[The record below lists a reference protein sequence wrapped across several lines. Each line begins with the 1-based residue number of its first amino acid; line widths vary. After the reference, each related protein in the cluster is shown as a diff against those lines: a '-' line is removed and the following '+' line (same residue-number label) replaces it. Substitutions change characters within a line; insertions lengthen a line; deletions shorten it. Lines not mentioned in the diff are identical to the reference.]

1 MSTSSVRK
9 ILVLCVDRDADL
21 TVKAGIK
28 GPVIGREACIEA
40 GVKLLSVDP
49 EEADANAIFGAIR
62 EYDRALHQYK
72 DAEVQVATITGDSRS
87 ENYADAEVERQLT
100 EITSKFKADLAIL
113 VSDGADDERVLPL
126 LHSFFPRVFVRRI
139 IVQQSR
145 ELEETYFL
153 LRRYLKKLLES
164 PGTRAYIFG
173 VPGAVIL
180 ITSVLSV
187 FNLQRYMWSALGGFL
202 GILLMERGFSLKK
215 RFSGLPTVF
224 GKRLGRISFWLGLI
238 GIGYTFFREYMLI
251 SKSVVELNPS
261 KLFGTVVVDSSS
273 LITLFMILMVTGG
286 IIEAHYMGKRQELLL
301 KIFSMASVISLW
313 IIFYALGLYLTGE
326 YGSLAFFLSVLV
338 SFSFSGI
345 VLSLISGIGGLGR
358 TLSKGQR

>member
-1 MSTSSVRK
+1 MSISPVRK
-9 ILVLCVDRDADL
+9 ILILCVDRDADL
-21 TVKAGIK
+21 TEKAGVK
-28 GPVIGREACIEA
+28 GPVIGRDACVEA

-62 EYDRALHQYK
+62 EYDRALQQYK
-72 DAEVQVATITGDSRS
+72 NAEVQVATITGDSRS
-87 ENYADAEVERQLT
+87 ENYADAEVERQLI
-100 EITSKFKADLAIL
+100 EITNKFKADLAIL

-164 PGTRAYIFG
+164 PGTRAYLFG

-180 ITSVLSV
+180 ITSILSV
-187 FNLQRYMWSALGGFL
+187 FNLQRYMWTALGGFL

-215 RFSGLPTVF
+215 RFSGFSEVF
-224 GKRLGRISFWLGLI
+224 GKRLGKITFWMGLI
-238 GIGYTFFREYMLI
+238 GLGYTFFREYMLI
-251 SKSVVELNPS
+251 SELVTELDLS
-261 KLFGTVVVDSSS
+261 RLVGRVIVDSST
-273 LITLFMILMVTGG
+273 LIALFMIIMVVGS
-286 IIEAHYMGKRQELLL
+286 IIEAYSSRRRRELLL
-301 KIFSMASVISLW
+301 RIFSLASVISLW
-313 IIFYALGLYLTGE
+313 IILYAIGLYMLGE

-345 VLSLISGIGGLGR
+345 VLSLISGIGSPSR
-358 TLSKGQR
+358 TLSKS

>member
-1 MSTSSVRK
+1 MATSSLRK
-9 ILVLCVDRDADL
+9 ILILCVDRDADL
-21 TVKAGIK
+21 TEKAGIK
-28 GPVIGREACIEA
+28 GPVIGREACVEA

-62 EYDRALHQYK
+62 EYDRALKQYK

-100 EITSKFKADLAIL
+100 EVTRKFKADLAIL

-187 FNLQRYMWSALGGFL
+187 FNLQKYMWSALGGFL
-202 GILLMERGFSLKK
+202 GIILMERGFSLKK
-215 RFSGLPTVF
+215 RFSGLPRIF
-224 GKRLGRISFWLGLI
+224 GTRMGRITFWIGLI
-238 GIGYTFFREYMLI
+238 GLGYTFFREYMLI
-251 SKSVVELNPS
+251 SEMIVELEVS
-261 KLFGTVVVDSSS
+261 RLIGRVIVDSSS
-273 LITLFMILMVTGG
+273 FITIFMIIMVIGG
-286 IIEAHYMGKRQELLL
+286 IIEAYFSRKREELLL

-313 IIFYALGLYLTGE
+313 IILYALGLCLTKE

-345 VLSLISGIGGLGR
+345 VLSLISGIRGLSR
-358 TLSKGQR
+358 TLSNSQR